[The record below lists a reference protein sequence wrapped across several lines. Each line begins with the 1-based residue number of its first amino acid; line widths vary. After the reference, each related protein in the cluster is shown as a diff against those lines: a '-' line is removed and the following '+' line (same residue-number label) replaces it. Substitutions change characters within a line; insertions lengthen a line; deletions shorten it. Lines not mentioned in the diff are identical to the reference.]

1 MELSELIKKLNEK
14 LQLQYWYFTDPIYS
28 RDIHGELIFLGRANS
43 IYNDFR
49 IYPFTNHTH
58 KTFAKYW
65 EAKSTINWINN
76 KLFTSELNQLLQN
89 RLPLRTTSEVRLRIA
104 TNMIYTH
111 KNQYITPEEREE
123 WAQWLHEI
131 YWQRRKRIADYYFIE
146 ILQLPF

>member
-1 MELSELIKKLNEK
+1 MELSTLVYNLNKKINP
-14 LQLQYWYFTDPIYS
+14 QYWYELDPIYTRES
-28 RDIHGELIFLGRANS
+28 NSLSKLIGKSNS
-43 IYNDFR
+43 IYRDIKIFPFNILISHNYL
-49 IYPFTNHTH
+49 IY
-58 KTFAKYW
+58 K
-65 EAKSTINWINN
+65 ESKSIILWINN

-89 RLPLRTTSEVRLRIA
+89 RLPLRSTSEVRLRIA

-131 YWQRRKRIADYYFIE
+131 YWQRRKRIADYYFIN